1 MPEVR
6 EGGLAREWLAY
17 ELAPVG
23 ADLRTQHHG
32 NGDNHDNDANRPH
45 KLGRIDTILASEEVR

>member
-23 ADLRTQHHG
+23 ADLRTQDKG
-32 NGDNHDNDANRPH
+32 DADNHDDDGQRPH
-45 KLGRIDTILASEEVR
+45 ELGRIDTVLASEEVR